1 MSQACFMC
9 LSVQRDVKVSL
20 RTAEFLSKMCDTQN
34 NLLNEKYSNFKSF
47 QKKVKPTLYEI
58 LIEINNW

>member
-1 MSQACFMC
+1 MSQTCFTC
-9 LSVQRDVKVSL
+9 LSVQKDVKVSL

-47 QKKVKPTLYEI
+47 QKKVKPIGQLCMKS
-58 LIEINNW
+58 